1 MAGPRKPAPEF
12 DLFKQEV
19 DLLARAKEIK
29 AQGGSPEAVAEA
41 FGELLGGYEKLFRE
55 TRRLI
60 RLSDR
65 SEAELR
71 EARKQAEAAT
81 RAKAA
86 FLAAMSHEIRT
97 PMNGIVGMIDLLVQ
111 TDLNDDQRQMMSTV
125 RSSAG
130 ALLTIINDILDFS
143 KIEAGKLELESIAYS
158 IRDVVEGVGDTM
170 VPAAR
175 EKGVEIAV
183 FVHPALPERV
193 VGDPVRLRQI
203 LLNLAGNAVKFT
215 EGGRDRAASR
225 VLVHAERAGE
235 RVRFRVT
242 DHGIGMS
249 SDAVANLFK
258 PFTQADSSTTRRFGG
273 TGLGLSI
280 CKNLSDLM
288 GGEISVESREGEG
301 STFHVALPLVAAKE
315 AGVVDAAA
323 LKGVSVGIVASDA
336 DAGFAAAYLE
346 QWGAATERVAAEAP
360 LPVPGVEVLV
370 VADGAS
376 ARGMAAFA
384 AAGQPMV
391 FLTGAES
398 SSPPVLENVDSLP
411 LAPLRRAL
419 LVNAV
424 ARLAGRPAPEEAAS
438 LSGVIARAER
448 ADTPEEALAQGRL
461 VLVADDTPT
470 NRDVILRQLRALGY
484 AGEAVEDG
492 AEAHAAL
499 CEKPYGLLLTD
510 CHMPNMDGYTLA
522 RRIRDEEGPGRRLP
536 IVAVTASAMQEDEEQ
551 CLASGM
557 DAVLV
562 KPLDMARLS
571 QVLETYLPPRTD
583 DGAEPQPAAE
593 AQSPAA
599 ADGPVDPAVL
609 KAMFGGDDEI
619 FREILGEFAEPA
631 RDIAGEIAAGF
642 EAGDTAQVGA
652 AAHKLKSA
660 ARSVGAG
667 ALADLAEALEAA
679 GKGGDGAAVAA
690 LMPELDPLVKD
701 VLDYINLL

>member
-1 MAGPRKPAPEF
+1 MPESRKPVPEF

-19 DLLARAKEIK
+19 DLLAKAKEIK
-29 AQGGSPEAVAEA
+29 VAGGSPEAVAEA

-111 TDLNDDQRQMMSTV
+111 TDLDDDQRQMMATV

-143 KIEAGKLELESIAYS
+143 KIEAGKLELESISYS
-158 IRDVVEGVGDTM
+158 IRDVAEGVGDTM

-175 EKGVEIAV
+175 EKAVEVAV
-183 FVHPALPERV
+183 FVDPALPERV

-215 EGGRDRAASR
+215 EGGHENAESR
-225 VLVHAERAGE
+225 VLILAERDGE

-249 SDAVANLFK
+249 ADAVANLFK

-280 CKNLSDLM
+280 CKNLTDLM
-288 GGEISVESREGEG
+288 DGEISVESREGEG
-301 STFHVALPLVAAKE
+301 STFQVVLPLVAADD
-315 AGVVDAAA
+315 APTVDAAA
-323 LKGVSVGIVASDA
+323 LQGVSVGIIASDA
-336 DAGFAAAYLE
+336 DAGVAAAYLG
-346 QWGAATERVAAEAP
+346 QWGAVSERLAADAA
-360 LPVPGVEVLV
+360 LPAASVDLLV
-370 VADGAS
+370 VADGGS
-376 ARGMAAFA
+376 GRDMAEIA
-384 AAGQPMV
+384 AAGQPVV
-391 FLTGAES
+391 FLTDADS
-398 SSPPVLENVDSLP
+398 ASPPALDHVDSLP
-411 LAPLRRAL
+411 LAPMRRAL

-424 ARLAGRPAPEEAAS
+424 ARRMGRPAPEEAAS
-438 LSGVIARAER
+438 LSGFVARAER
-448 ADTPEEALAQGRL
+448 ADTLEEALAQGRL

-470 NRDVILRQLRALGY
+470 NRDVILRQLRTLGY
-484 AGEAVEDG
+484 AGEAVDDG
-492 AEAHAAL
+492 TETYAAL
-499 CEKPYGLLLTD
+499 AEKPYGLLLTD

-522 RRIRDEEGPGRRLP
+522 RKIRDEEEPARRLP

-562 KPLDMARLS
+562 KPLDMARLKD
-571 QVLETYLPPRTD
+571 VLETYLPPRDD
-583 DGAEPQPAAE
+583 DGMPAEPVVVAE
-593 AQSPAA
+593 VPTAGE
-599 ADGPVDPAVL
+599 GPVDPSVL
-609 KAMFGGDDEI
+609 KAMFGDDDET

-631 RDIAGEIAAGF
+631 RDIAAEITAGF
-642 EAGDTAQVGA
+642 EAGDTGAVGA

-660 ARSVGAG
+660 ARSVGAL
-667 ALADLAEALEAA
+667 ALADLSEALEAA
-679 GKGGDGAAVAA
+679 GKGGDGAAVEA
-690 LMPELDPLVKD
+690 LMPGLDPLVKD
-701 VLDYINLL
+701 VLDYIAGL

>member
-1 MAGPRKPAPEF
+1 MPESRKPAPEF

-19 DLLARAKEIK
+19 DLLAKAKEIK
-29 AQGGSPEAVAEA
+29 AAGGSPEALAGA

-111 TDLNDDQRQMMSTV
+111 TELDDDQRQMMATV
-125 RSSAG
+125 RASAG

-143 KIEAGKLELESIAYS
+143 KIEAGKLELESISYS

-170 VPAAR
+170 VPTAR
-175 EKGVEIAV
+175 EKAVEVAV
-183 FVHPALPERV
+183 FVDPALPERV
-193 VGDPVRLRQI
+193 VGDPVRLRQV

-215 EGGRDRAASR
+215 EGGGAKAESR
-225 VLVHAERAGE
+225 VLVHAERDGE
-235 RVRFRVT
+235 RVCFRVT

-249 SDAVANLFK
+249 ADAVANLFK

-280 CKNLSDLM
+280 CKNLTDLM
-288 GGEISVESREGEG
+288 GGDISVESREGEG
-301 STFHVALPLVAAKE
+301 STFQVVLPLIAADD
-315 AGVVDAAA
+315 AQAVDPAA
-323 LKGVSVGIVASDA
+323 LAGISVGIIAAEA
-336 DAGFAAAYLE
+336 DAGFAAAYLG
-346 QWGAATERVAAEAP
+346 QWGAATERLAMDVP
-360 LPVPGVEVLV
+360 LPAANVDLLV
-370 VADGAS
+370 VADGIS
-376 ARGMAAFA
+376 ARGMAEIA
-384 AAGQPMV
+384 APRQPVV
-391 FLTGAES
+391 FLTAAQS
-398 SSPPVLENVDSLP
+398 ASPPVLETVDSLP
-411 LAPLRRAL
+411 LAPLRRAV

-424 ARLAGRPAPEEAAS
+424 ARLMGRPAPEEAAT
-438 LSGVIARAER
+438 LAGVVAHAER
-448 ADTPEEALAQGRL
+448 ADTPEEALALGRL

-484 AGEAVEDG
+484 AGEAVDDG

-499 CEKPYGLLLTD
+499 AEKPYGLLLTD

-522 RRIRDEEGPGRRLP
+522 RRVRDEEEPARRLP

-551 CLASGM
+551 CLACGM

-562 KPLDMARLS
+562 KPLDMARLKEI
-571 QVLETYLPPRTD
+571 LETYLPPRTD
-583 DGAEPQPAAE
+583 GGMPAEPPEA
-593 AQSPAA
+593 AQSPVAGE
-599 ADGPVDPAVL
+599 GPVDPAVL
-609 KAMFGGDDEI
+609 QAMFGDDDET

-631 RDIAGEIAAGF
+631 REIAAEIAAGF
-642 EAGDTAQVGA
+642 DAGDPAAVGA

-667 ALADLAEALEAA
+667 ALADLSEALETA
-679 GKGGDGAAVAA
+679 GKGGDGAAVEA
-690 LMPELDPLVKD
+690 LMPGLDPLVKD
-701 VLDYINLL
+701 VLDYIAGL